1 MPGTSRDA
9 TLTSASSPRSLKRSS
24 RNCTGAPP
32 PSLLLPLPMSL
43 LYTPS
48 VDNSRSCTGA
58 PPAAPPAV
66 AAVAAAAAAA
76 AALRLTRPWSR
87 YQTLRGGRA
96 DRRVLWP
103 RVVHRAV
110 CQDTPDGDAPAR
122 LGLHLLRGLQG
133 PPPTPSLVLSGHAA
147 SLTPY

>member
-66 AAVAAAAAAA
+66 AAAAAAA

-133 PPPTPSLVLSGHAA
+133 AAPLPFALSFHA
-147 SLTPY
+147 